1 MDNLN
6 TGDILLFKSNSKSII
21 SKVTHSPYTH
31 AAIVVK
37 DPWWSDLDKG
47 LYVIQSLSNIPDYR
61 DVETNNYKSGVQM
74 EKLETVIRDRE
85 VDVRYIY
92 GVNRDI
98 NFKRLFQTIY
108 FRSFNKPYDRN
119 IIDWIKVGI
128 SNLVCKSCRVR
139 RHSNNF
145 WCSALVGYF
154 YTELGWLSQRTDWSN
169 LSPGDL
175 SKITAKKPYVL
186 GRVVQLKI
194 GNMYVLF

>member
-6 TGDILLFKSNSKSII
+6 TGDILLLKSNNKSII

-37 DPWWSDLDKG
+37 DPWWSDLEKG
-47 LYVIQSLSNIPDYR
+47 LYVIQSLSNIPDYK

-119 IIDWIKVGI
+119 MFDWINVGI
-128 SNLVCKSCRVR
+128 SNLFCKSCRVR

-154 YTELGWLSQRTDWSN
+154 YTELGWLPRNTDWSN
-169 LSPGDL
+169 LSPADL
-175 SKITAKKPYVL
+175 SKITTKEPYIL